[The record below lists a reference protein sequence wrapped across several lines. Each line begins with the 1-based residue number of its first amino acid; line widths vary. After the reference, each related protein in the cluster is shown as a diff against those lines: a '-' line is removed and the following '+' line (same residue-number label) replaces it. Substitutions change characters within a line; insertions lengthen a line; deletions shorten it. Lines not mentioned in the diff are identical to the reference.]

1 MELGKSFFT
10 LKGLSG
16 IFIGLYGLATAY
28 LIDKLTSGEGSG
40 IEMVSQLP
48 ILFLQIAITIISLV
62 FILIS
67 LFTLWMRAKR
77 QAKRVNKKL
86 WNQTSKKIRLQSL
99 FTLLVLTGVL
109 ILIANQGYYSLV
121 TPISLFFYGLFLLNL
136 SWITSKRLV
145 FLSIGEILL
154 AVAAYLIYDK
164 EMIFLALGF
173 GLLHIIY
180 GAATLL
186 RPTNT

>member
-1 MELGKSFFT
+1 MEQGKSFFT

-16 IFIGLYGLATAY
+16 ILIGLYGLATVY
-28 LIDKLTSGEGSG
+28 LIDKLTSGEDSG

-48 ILFLQIAITIISLV
+48 LLFLQIAVTVITLI

-67 LFTLWMRAKR
+67 LFTLWIRAKR
-77 QAKRVNKKL
+77 QAERINKKL
-86 WNQTSKKIRLQSL
+86 WNATSKKIRLQSL
-99 FTLLVLTGVL
+99 FSLLVLIVVI

-136 SWITSKRLV
+136 IWISSKGLV
-145 FLSIGEILL
+145 FLSIGEIVL
-154 AVAAYLIYDK
+154 AVAAYSIYDK

-173 GLLHIIY
+173 GLLPIIY
-180 GAATLL
+180 GGVTFLSS
-186 RPTNT
+186 RNP

>member
-16 IFIGLYGLATAY
+16 ILIGLYGLATVY
-28 LIDKLTSGEGSG
+28 LIDKLTSGGDSG

-48 ILFLQIAITIISLV
+48 ILFLQIAITVISLV

-67 LFTLWMRAKR
+67 LFTLWIRAKR
-77 QAKRVNKKL
+77 QARRVNKKL
-86 WNQTSKKIRLQSL
+86 WNATSKKIRLQSL
-99 FTLLVLTGVL
+99 FTLLVLIVVL

-136 SWITSKRLV
+136 SWISSKRLV
-145 FLSIGEILL
+145 FLSVGEILL

-180 GAATLL
+180 GAATFL
-186 RPTNT
+186 RPTDA

>member
-1 MELGKSFFT
+1 MEQGKSFFT
-10 LKGLSG
+10 LKGFSG
-16 IFIGLYGLATAY
+16 ILIGLYGLATVY
-28 LIDKLTSGEGSG
+28 LIDIFTSGGDSG

-48 ILFLQIAITIISLV
+48 LLFLQMAVTVITLI

-67 LFTLWMRAKR
+67 LFTVWIRAKR
-77 QAKRVNKKL
+77 KAKHVNKKL
-86 WNQTSKKIRLQSL
+86 WNAISKKIRLQSL
-99 FTLLVLTGVL
+99 FTLLVLTGVV

-136 SWITSKRLV
+136 SWISSKRLV

-173 GLLHIIY
+173 GWLHIIY
-180 GAATLL
+180 GAATFL
-186 RPTNT
+186 RPTDA

>member
-1 MELGKSFFT
+1 MEQEKSYFSLT
-10 LKGLSG
+10 GLSG
-16 IFIGLYGLATAY
+16 ILIGIYGLATVY

-48 ILFLQIAITIISLV
+48 ILFLQIGVTVIAVV
-62 FILIS
+62 FIIIS
-67 LFTLWMRAKR
+67 LFTLWIRARRRAKSDG
-77 QAKRVNKKL
+77 KKL
-86 WNQTSKKIRLQSL
+86 WNASSKKIRLQTL
-99 FTLLVLTGVL
+99 FTLLVLIVVI

-136 SWITSKRLV
+136 IWISSKRLV
-145 FLSIGEILL
+145 FLSIGAILL

-173 GLLHIIY
+173 GLLPIIY
-180 GAATLL
+180 GAVTFLSP
-186 RPTNT
+186 RNP

>member
-16 IFIGLYGLATAY
+16 ILIGLYGLATVY
-28 LIDKLTSGEGSG
+28 LIDKLTSGGDSG

-48 ILFLQIAITIISLV
+48 LLFLQIAVTVITLI

-67 LFTLWMRAKR
+67 LFTLWTRARRK
-77 QAKRVNKKL
+77 AKNADKKL
-86 WNQTSKKIRLQSL
+86 WNTSNKKIRLHSL
-99 FTLLVLTGVL
+99 FTLLVLIVV
-109 ILIANQGYYSLV
+109 IIFIANEGYYSLV

-136 SWITSKRLV
+136 SRISSKRLA

-180 GAATLL
+180 GAATFL
-186 RPTNT
+186 RPTDA